1 MGVEGSSAAFLGDAE
16 ALEHELGENGV
27 EGLVDLGEMII
38 DLELAAAV
46 LEIGEIGL
54 EGGEVGVA
62 NDGGI
67 GDEIGPGFEVD
78 EASGPSEIERELLG
92 VEEVKDGHIVFI
104 EVEMFEGIEEGGD
117 IGEEIT
123 DDDDE
128 SALADAFGEVV
139 ESLDDLGFA
148 SGLDIGEATLE
159 LAQVG
164 WGASRGEIDG
174 FFGEASEADGIT
186 LVDKEMGD
194 RAREAS
200 GVIEAG
206 AGGWVTGELHRGGG
220 IDDEIAAEIGI
231 GFELADEE
239 LIGATEDAPVEVFDV
254 IAWGILPIFG
264 EFDGGAAGSGAV
276 LAVDVAEHGVADME
290 HQLGEARNGPM
301 IEEVG
306 FAHGLRSWGR
316 IFVGMRGSL
325 DGFLDH
331 PADDFHA
338 GDAFAFG
345 VEVDENAVSEN
356 GFGDGVNIFEA
367 SEIASLENGAG
378 FGAEDEV
385 LDGARAGAPHHP
397 FFDPVW
403 GFLAS
408 GSAFADEF
416 DDMFVDVF
424 GDGDASD
431 DFLEAKDIGG
441 VENFLEDGHGAT
453 SGGFGDLEFF
463 FGGGVADIDEE
474 HEAIELGF
482 WEWVGAFLFDGILG
496 SEDEERF
503 FEGEAMFTGVD
514 LLLLH
519 GLEESGLGFGWGA
532 VNFVGEND
540 IGEDGAFDEFES
552 AATWLIG
559 FLEDFR
565 AGDVTGHEI
574 WGELDAIEVE
584 GHQVGEGVNEEGFGE
599 AWDAHEEGVT
609 AGEDAGE
616 ELFDDRVLA
625 DDNFPE
631 FGTDPAIE
639 FAEFIDSGDI
649 GFLFGVGVW
658 SLHRWNRGRWRWVEK
673 IQRGTDEIQRESVT
687 EEAREMFTVK
697 VRLIGVEENGEEKK
711 SKSKS
716 ELEQNFL
723 EAV

>member
-1 MGVEGSSAAFLGDAE
+1 MEGSSAAFLGDAE

-27 EGLVDLGEMII
+27 EGLIDLGEMII

-174 FFGEASEADGIT
+174 FFGEASEADGIA

-206 AGGWVTGELHRGGG
+206 AGGWVTGKLHRGGG

-231 GFELADEE
+231 GFEFADEE
-239 LIGATEDAPVEVFDV
+239 FVGAAEDAPVEVFDV
-254 IAWGILPIFG
+254 IAWGILTIFG
-264 EFDGGAAGSGAV
+264 EFDRGAPGSGAV

-290 HQLGEARNGPM
+290 HQLGEARNSPM
-301 IEEVG
+301 IEKVG
-306 FAHGLRSWGR
+306 FAHGLRRWGK
-316 IFVGMRGSL
+316 IFVGMEGSL

-338 GDAFAFG
+338 GDAFTFG
-345 VEVDENAVSEN
+345 VEVHENAVSEN

-367 SEIASLENGAG
+367 SEIASLEDGAG

-403 GFLAS
+403 SFFAS

-424 GDGDASD
+424 GDGDAAD
-431 DFLEAKDIGG
+431 DFLEAEDIGG

-453 SGGFGDLEFF
+453 GGGFGDLEFF

-482 WEWVGAFLFDGILG
+482 WEWVGAFLLDGILG

-514 LLLLH
+514 LLFLH

-532 VNFVGEND
+532 VDFVGEND
-540 IGEDGAFDEFES
+540 IGEDGAFNEFES

-574 WGELDAIEVE
+574 GGELDAIEVE
-584 GHQVGEGVNEEGFGE
+584 GHQIGEGVDEEGFGE

-631 FGTDPAIE
+631 FGADPAIE
-639 FAEFIDSGDI
+639 FAEFVDSGDI

-658 SLHRWNRGRWRWVEK
+658 SLHRWNRGGWRWVK
-673 IQRGTDEIQRESVT
+673 
-687 EEAREMFTVK
+687 
-697 VRLIGVEENGEEKK
+697 EN
-711 SKSKS
+711 S
-716 ELEQNFL
+716 
-723 EAV
+723 AWHR